1 MKAPDP
7 RDYSDSIVFLQ
18 DITSKLRGP
27 EGCPW
32 DKEQTHLTLVP
43 YLIEESQEV
52 VEALLKEDDE
62 HSKEEL
68 GDLLFQV
75 VLHSQIASE
84 RGAFNFDDVAK
95 DVSEKLILRHPH
107 VFDPETGKIG
117 SADEVVANWDSFK
130 EKEKQLRQKQTD
142 PKNSILS
149 GVPETFPSLLKAEKY
164 QKKASKAGFDWDNIQ
179 GVEEKL
185 TEELEEFLEEVRSV
199 QDPSTNQVRIEEEL
213 GDLLFTIVNLA
224 RKLGISAE
232 SSLTRTNAKF
242 KRRIEYMESE
252 LARSEKQFAQTPL
265 PELENLWN
273 KAKNA
278 GAKNPLN
285 PMEEKQNAVQDLIRG
300 LSSFFIWKEIS
311 ESDWP
316 KSFVFSNKS
325 EEYKLIFSALGSLT
339 LVPNNDPWGRK
350 GQPIFYLNLSDT
362 ISGIWHDLEGKS
374 YLNSNDIHETILDS
388 IATYKQEISNSGK

>member
-1 MKAPDP
+1 MKAPNP
-7 RDYSDSIVFLQ
+7 KDYPDSLSYLQ
-18 DITSKLRGP
+18 DITAKLRSP

-52 VEALLKEDDE
+52 VEALLNRDDE
-62 HSKEEL
+62 HTKEEL

-84 RGAFNFDDVAK
+84 RGAFTLQDVAG
-95 DVSEKLILRHPH
+95 DVAEKLVLRHPH

-130 EKEKQLRQKQTD
+130 EKEKKLRNRKTD
-142 PKNSILS
+142 PKNSVLS
-149 GVPETFPSLLKAEKY
+149 GVPDTFPSLLKAEKF
-164 QKKASKAGFDWDNIQ
+164 QKKAAKAGFDWENIQ

-185 TEELEEFLEEVRSV
+185 TEELNEFLEEIRAVE
-199 QDPSTNQVRIEEEL
+199 DPSKNQVRIEEEL

-242 KRRIEYMESE
+242 KSRISYIESE
-252 LARSEKQFAQTPL
+252 LGGLGKSFSETPL
-265 PELENLWN
+265 SELDELWN
-273 KAKNA
+273 RSKSKPTQKS
-278 GAKNPLN
+278 KNPI
-285 PMEEKQNAVQDLIRG
+285 EEKQSATETAILG

-311 ESDWP
+311 DSDWP
-316 KSFVFSNKS
+316 RSFAFSFKGSEYKIVFSAFGS
-325 EEYKLIFSALGSLT
+325 ITILPSA
-339 LVPNNDPWGRK
+339 DPWGTK
-350 GQPIFYLNLSDT
+350 GQPIHYLNLIDPTRSV
-362 ISGIWHDLEGKS
+362 WADLEGNS
-374 YLNSNDIHETILDS
+374 YTGWENVHQSIINSIQ
-388 IATYKQEISNSGK
+388 TYRKTGSNTE